1 MVNHKWI
8 KLGITRQWMR
18 RVGIQYS
25 LHLIV
30 ITLTFTMASGGPVKW
45 SRADEATLVRTL
57 AEEKA
62 KGNWVD
68 NKPKAAAWAACEL
81 ALVDSE
87 KKSGG
92 SAKTIESI
100 KSRWQRVR
108 PSQTTQLY
116 ASLTRLFSL
125 NRNSIPSRN
134 FERSP
139 VLDGTTKKS
148 LSQRRLTYGTH
159 TSR

>member
-30 ITLTFTMASGGPVKW
+30 ITLTFTMASEGPVEW
-45 SRADEATLVRTL
+45 SRANEATLVRTL

-62 KGNWVD
+62 KGVWYD
-68 NKPKAAAWAACEL
+68 NGPRGAAWRKCEL

-87 KKSGG
+87 KSGG
-92 SAKTIESI
+92 GEALQSIQNRWERVCPSELPNCMRLSRVYSA
-100 KSRWQRVR
+100 
-108 PSQTTQLY
+108 
-116 ASLTRLFSL
+116 
-125 NRNSIPSRN
+125 
-134 FERSP
+134 
-139 VLDGTTKKS
+139 
-148 LSQRRLTYGTH
+148 
-159 TSR
+159 